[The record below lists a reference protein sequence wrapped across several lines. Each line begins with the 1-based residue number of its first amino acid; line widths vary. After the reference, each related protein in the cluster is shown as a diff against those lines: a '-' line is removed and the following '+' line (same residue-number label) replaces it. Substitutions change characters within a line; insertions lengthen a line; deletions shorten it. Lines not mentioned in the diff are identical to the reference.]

1 MEFSSDRKLIQD
13 YRTTKKVSSFLI
25 MNYQRYFSLVLALNL
40 RVNLLTL
47 SVVNNYSQLVDN
59 LNINTGFQQLQN
71 FAIVDKL
78 FTV

>member
-13 YRTTKKVSSFLI
+13 YRTAKKVSLFLI
-25 MNYQRYFSLVLALNL
+25 MNYQRYFSLVLVLNF

-47 SVVNNYSQLVDN
+47 PVVNSYAQLVDN
-59 LNINTGFQQLQN
+59 MKISTGFQRLQN

-78 FTV
+78 FIV

>member
-13 YRTTKKVSSFLI
+13 YRTTKKVSPFLI

-59 LNINTGFQQLQN
+59 LNINTGFQ
-71 FAIVDKL
+71 
-78 FTV
+78 

>member
-1 MEFSSDRKLIQD
+1 LEFSSDRKLIQD
-13 YRTTKKVSSFLI
+13 YRTTKKVSPFLI

-59 LNINTGFQQLQN
+59 LNINTGFQ
-71 FAIVDKL
+71 
-78 FTV
+78 

>member
-13 YRTTKKVSSFLI
+13 YRTTKKVSPFLI

-47 SVVNNYSQLVDN
+47 SVVNNYSQLVDDMK
-59 LNINTGFQQLQN
+59 ISTGFQRLQN